1 MNGWR
6 SSSCIGEV
14 LCKSR
19 WIWMKLRS
27 PLSSSCVFPFISCS
41 WLDFLSFG
49 CFWDRS
55 FLLDGLGAPWF
66 GSWPSSLGLNSQD
79 SRVPRIKVFHVLEKT
94 PILFD
99 LSSNSL
105 VPLIFWER
113 SLEALILDF
122 IWSRFTIW
130 SFDCGLSGSDRSDR
144 SKKPVWPVWDF
155 NSSPTGLTGLCKRSD
170 QSASARSADFLVCLW
185 VFARSF

>member
-1 MNGWR
+1 M
-6 SSSCIGEV
+6 
-14 LCKSR
+14 KS
-19 WIWMKLRS
+19 RS

-49 CFWDRS
+49 GFWDRS
-55 FLLDGLGAPWF
+55 FLLDGLGTPWF
-66 GSWPSSLGLNSQD
+66 VSWPSSLGLNSQD

-113 SLEALILDF
+113 SLGDMFTGQVWRYPPSSVGFRHRLIEICHLELWLQAVWERPVRPVTTNPRTF
-122 IWSRFTIW
+122 VWLVCLT
-130 SFDCGLSGSDRSDR
+130 GLTGLEIQ
-144 SKKPVWPVWDF
+144 
-155 NSSPTGLTGLCKRSD
+155 NSIPTGLTGLC
-170 QSASARSADFLVCLW
+170 
-185 VFARSF
+185 